1 MPAVVSLGA
10 RAVVRLAWYPASLH
24 LLPCTCANVL
34 SNSLSIMVVPFCLH
48 KRDNL
53 VWYKLVWIPQGSH
66 TVYLDNEWLRCN
78 FLDKLLFLLVRIS
91 PCGQFKLFVEIV
103 LSHLYNCTST
113 EPGLNVSDLG
123 TVTRSCLP
131 SWWSFFLMQGTQK
144 TELVLESSPCPD
156 VFSMLTV
163 SSTGCPCADCSGHLQ
178 DPHGCSFQAVS
189 VLLPSTS
196 PLLFHVARQSS
207 SSVWYVYK
215 EHGARGKMYPACPV
229 LELKKVETQQ

>member
-91 PCGQFKLFVEIV
+91 PCGQFKLFVEII
-103 LSHLYNCTST
+103 LSHLCNCKST
-113 EPGLNVSDLG
+113 GPGLNVSDQG
-123 TVTRSCLP
+123 MVTRSCLP
-131 SWWSFFLMQGTQK
+131 SWWSCFSCKEHRRQSWCWKAAPAQT
-144 TELVLESSPCPD
+144 SSPCWQYRALVVP
-156 VFSMLTV
+156 VLTAQAICKIHTAVAFRLYQCFCHPLPHCFSMLQDRALALCGMYTRSTV
-163 SSTGCPCADCSGHLQ
+163 PEAKCIQ
-178 DPHGCSFQAVS
+178 
-189 VLLPSTS
+189 
-196 PLLFHVARQSS
+196 
-207 SSVWYVYK
+207 
-215 EHGARGKMYPACPV
+215 PAQC
-229 LELKKVETQQ
+229 